1 MKVGKAVGPD
11 NIPVEVWKSLGE
23 EGLKW
28 LMNLFNVI
36 FESATMRQE
45 WIHSIL
51 LPLYKSKWDT
61 QDCNNYI
68 GLSCSVKQ

>member
-51 LPLYKSKWDT
+51 LPLYKSKRDT
-61 QDCNNYI
+61 QDCNNYT
-68 GLSCSVKQ
+68 GLSCLVKQ